1 MNFFFFSEFYFDLK
15 ILYQIIGYFG
25 ADISLSWISQFN
37 RKILLNFAARERER
51 ERERVVTFKGEII
64 LFFRGTSILRTIADP
79 LNWLTFYNRTGLAIS
94 CSENLKNINS
104 IFPSKFILLNVL
116 SLLSQKYNF
125 SPLKHPINDKRV
137 IKISYK
143 FITRRQLLLDYIDWF
158 TFDEILRWIELNSQ
172 MNRYRGN
179 IIAR

>member
-15 ILYQIIGYFG
+15 ILSDYRIFRRRYFSQL
-25 ADISLSWISQFN
+25 DSQFN

-104 IFPSKFILLNVL
+104 IFPSKFILLC
-116 SLLSQKYNF
+116 SLC
-125 SPLKHPINDKRV
+125 SPR
-137 IKISYK
+137 
-143 FITRRQLLLDYIDWF
+143 
-158 TFDEILRWIELNSQ
+158 
-172 MNRYRGN
+172 N
-179 IIAR
+179 IIFPLLNIQLIINV